1 MMKSLFAAAAAS
13 ALILP
18 TFAMPAHAARGGMGG
33 AVGKDPRVCLLTF
46 SSAAHFGADA
56 AVVKA
61 QYLPLRIAMK
71 HEAKD
76 TSTMG
81 IGYYG
86 YGDLSAQHEAH
97 IDFYYPDGS
106 SSPTIGVTET
116 SDTKTMCQ
124 AFMDYAEG
132 QDGEGDN
139 D

>member
-18 TFAMPAHAARGGMGG
+18 AFATPAHAARGGMGG

-46 SSAAHFGADA
+46 SSAAQFGADA

-61 QYLPLRIAMK
+61 QYLPLRIAVK
-71 HEAKD
+71 HEAKN
-76 TSTMG
+76 TTTMG

-86 YGDLSAQHEAH
+86 YGDLSAQHQAQ

-106 SSPTIGVTET
+106 AAPDIGVTEV
-116 SDTKTMCQ
+116 SDTKTLCQ
-124 AFMDYAEG
+124 AWMDYAES
-132 QDGEGDN
+132 QEGEED
-139 D
+139 